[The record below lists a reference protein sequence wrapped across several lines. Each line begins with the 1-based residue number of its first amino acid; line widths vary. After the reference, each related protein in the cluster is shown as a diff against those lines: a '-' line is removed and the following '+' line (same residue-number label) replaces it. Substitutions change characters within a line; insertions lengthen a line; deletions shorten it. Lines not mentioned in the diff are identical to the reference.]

1 MSRLS
6 VSSVV
11 AVGLMVSACGADAPS
26 ATQTNP
32 ENSTEVPP
40 AIAQV
45 LPTGDCAL
53 VVKRVRQVEDIGD
66 PEVAAILDAPPLGAP
81 YRVELDKEPVS
92 GMPSAGISV
101 FGETWGTEVHVI
113 QTAPNGTVE
122 SYTNA
127 NRPRHNQSM
136 TAAFTEVGTYVI
148 EMRSTS
154 TDCAA
159 TLVFEVTDPA

>member
-32 ENSTEVPP
+32 ENSAE

-53 VVKRVRQVEDIGD
+53 VVKRVRHVEDIGD
-66 PEVAAILDAPPLGAP
+66 PEVAAILDAPPLDAA
-81 YRVELDKEPVS
+81 YRVELDMEPVS
-92 GMPSAGISV
+92 GMPWAGISV
-101 FGETWGTEVHVI
+101 FGENWGTEVHVF

-148 EMRSTS
+148 EMWSTS

-159 TLVFEVTDPA
+159 TLVFEVTEPA